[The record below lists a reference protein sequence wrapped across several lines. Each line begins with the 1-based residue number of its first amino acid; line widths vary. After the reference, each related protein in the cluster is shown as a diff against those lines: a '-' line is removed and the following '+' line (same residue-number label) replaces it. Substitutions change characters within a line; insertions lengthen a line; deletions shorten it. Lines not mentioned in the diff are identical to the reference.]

1 MRVAGKGN
9 YRTVSNNDRY
19 RSTVVPLDD
28 CGLREGIIK
37 RMLQISVLLLTGA
50 VTGQLCCG

>member
-28 CGLREGIIK
+28 CGLREGVIK
-37 RMLQISVLLLTGA
+37 RTQQISVLLLTGA
-50 VTGQLCCG
+50 VTGQISSG

>member
-37 RMLQISVLLLTGA
+37 KNAANFCPVANWSGDRSAL
-50 VTGQLCCG
+50 

>member
-37 RMLQISVLLLTGA
+37 RRQQISVLLLTGVA
-50 VTGQLCCG
+50 TCQLSSG